1 MTAVSIFIAAVTVL
15 HILGYIGL
23 VYWTTHIKAGGD
35 AKEGE
40 IIDHTW
46 DGDLKEMNNP
56 MPGWWLS
63 LFYLMIAF
71 AIAYLFLYP
80 GVYKGSK
87 GWTQLG
93 QYQQESRKIDSRSAE
108 YFRHYAGKSVEEL
121 AKDPDALATGRRI
134 FLQNCAVCHA
144 SDAGGSPGSYPNL
157 TDKDWI
163 WGGTPE
169 NIINTITNGHTG
181 AMPPGGALIAVTPGQ
196 PPSAED
202 QEKLDDVSNYV
213 LSLGGYPHDQARADK
228 GKALYSTSCIAC
240 HGPDGKGN
248 PVIGGINLADQT
260 WLYAD
265 DPEDPAALKAFIEHQ
280 IQQPRNNVMPAWKD
294 TLGDAK
300 IKVVAAYVYSLSQDE
315 EEAAEEKAAEP
326 AAETAAPATA
336 ESATTSE
343 AEKPATEATA
353 LAAETATAEA
363 ATSEVEKTA
372 AEATAPAAETAAPA
386 PTEAAATSEA
396 ANPAAEAPT
405 PAAET
410 ATPAPAEAAATSEA
424 EKPAAE
430 ATAPAAETAAPAPT
444 EAAATS
450 EAANPAAEAPTPAAE
465 TATPAPAEAA
475 ATSEAEKPAAEA
487 TAPAA
492 ETAAPAPTE
501 AAATSEAANPAA
513 EAPAPTAE
521 TAAPAPAEPAATSEA
536 EKPAAEAPAP

>member
-1 MTAVSIFIAAVTVL
+1 MTAVSIFIAAVTIL

-40 IIDHTW
+40 VIDHTW

-87 GWTQLG
+87 GWTQLT
-93 QYQQESRKIDSRSAE
+93 QYQQESRRVDARSAE

-144 SDAGGSPGSYPNL
+144 TDAGGTPGNYPNL

-181 AMPPGGALIAVTPGQ
+181 AMPAGGALISVTPGQ
-196 PPSAED
+196 APSAED
-202 QEKLDDVSNYV
+202 QQKLEDVSNYI
-213 LSLGGYPHDQARADK
+213 LALGGYEHDQALAEK
-228 GKALYSTSCIAC
+228 GKELYGTSCVAC

-265 DPEDPAALKAFIEHQ
+265 DPEDPAALKTFIQNQ
-280 IQQPRNNVMPAWKD
+280 IQHPRNNVMPAWKD
-294 TLGDAK
+294 ILGEAK

-315 EEAAEEKAAEP
+315 SEADNSAEEEKTATPAAAGAAEKP
-326 AAETAAPATA
+326 AAETTAIAAETT
-336 ESATTSE
+336 TTSA
-343 AEKPATEATA
+343 AEKPAAETTAT
-353 LAAETATAEA
+353 AAETAT
-363 ATSEVEKTA
+363 TSA
-372 AEATAPAAETAAPA
+372 AEKPGAETTATAS
-386 PTEAAATSEA
+386 EAAAT
-396 ANPAAEAPT
+396 
-405 PAAET
+405 
-410 ATPAPAEAAATSEA
+410 TSAA

-430 ATAPAAETAAPAPT
+430 ATATATEAVPSAADTAQPASETA
-444 EAAATS
+444 
-450 EAANPAAEAPTPAAE
+450 
-465 TATPAPAEAA
+465 
-475 ATSEAEKPAAEA
+475 KPAA
-487 TAPAA
+487 AP
-492 ETAAPAPTE
+492 
-501 AAATSEAANPAA
+501 
-513 EAPAPTAE
+513 
-521 TAAPAPAEPAATSEA
+521 
-536 EKPAAEAPAP
+536 

>member
-1 MTAVSIFIAAVTVL
+1 MTAVSIFIAAVTIL

-87 GWTQLG
+87 GWTQLT
-93 QYQQESRKIDSRSAE
+93 QYQQESRRVDARSAE

-144 SDAGGSPGSYPNL
+144 TDAGGTPGNYPNL

-181 AMPPGGALIAVTPGQ
+181 AMPAGGALISVTPGQ
-196 PPSAED
+196 APSAED
-202 QEKLDDVSNYV
+202 QQKLEDVSNYI
-213 LSLGGYPHDQARADK
+213 LALGGYEHDQALAEK
-228 GKALYSTSCIAC
+228 GKELYGTSCVAC

-248 PVIGGINLADQT
+248 PIIGGINLADQT
-260 WLYAD
+260 WLYAED
-265 DPEDPAALKAFIEHQ
+265 SEDPAALKTFIQNQ
-280 IQQPRNNVMPAWKD
+280 IQHPRNNVMPAWKD
-294 TLGDAK
+294 ILGEAK

-315 EEAAEEKAAEP
+315 SADDNAGEEKT
-326 AAETAAPATA
+326 TAD
-336 ESATTSE
+336 
-343 AEKPATEATA
+343 
-353 LAAETATAEA
+353 
-363 ATSEVEKTA
+363 
-372 AEATAPAAETAAPA
+372 ATAP
-386 PTEAAATSEA
+386 
-396 ANPAAEAPT
+396 
-405 PAAET
+405 
-410 ATPAPAEAAATSEA
+410 AAATSEA

-430 ATAPAAETAAPAPT
+430 TPAPAATETAAPAT
-444 EAAATS
+444 EPAASSEAEKAAA
-450 EAANPAAEAPTPAAE
+450 E
-465 TATPAPAEAA
+465 TPAPA
-475 ATSEAEKPAAEA
+475 AT
-487 TAPAA
+487 
-492 ETAAPAPTE
+492 ETAAPAT
-501 AAATSEAANPAA
+501 
-513 EAPAPTAE
+513 
-521 TAAPAPAEPAATSEA
+521 EPAATSEA
-536 EKPAAEAPAP
+536 EKPAAEAPAPAAEPAVASSEAEKPAAEATANPAAESEKPANEPAAQ

>member
-1 MTAVSIFIAAVTVL
+1 MTAVSIFIAAVTIL

-181 AMPPGGALIAVTPGQ
+181 AMPAGGALISVTPGQ
-196 PPSAED
+196 APSAED
-202 QEKLDDVSNYV
+202 QQKLEDVSNYI
-213 LSLGGYPHDQARADK
+213 LALGGYEHDQALAEK
-228 GKALYSTSCIAC
+228 GKELYSTSCVAC

-260 WLYAD
+260 WLYAED
-265 DPEDPAALKAFIEHQ
+265 SEDPAALKTFIQNQ
-280 IQQPRNNVMPAWKD
+280 IQHPRNNVMPAWKD
-294 TLGDAK
+294 ILGEAK

-315 EEAAEEKAAEP
+315 SEVDNSAEE
-326 AAETAAPATA
+326 
-336 ESATTSE
+336 
-343 AEKPATEATA
+343 EK
-353 LAAETATAEA
+353 
-363 ATSEVEKTA
+363 
-372 AEATAPAAETAAPA
+372 
-386 PTEAAATSEA
+386 
-396 ANPAAEAPT
+396 
-405 PAAET
+405 T
-410 ATPAPAEAAATSEA
+410 ATPAAAGEA

-430 ATAPAAETAAPAPT
+430 ATATAAETTATTSAAEKPAAETTAI
-444 EAAATS
+444 
-450 EAANPAAEAPTPAAE
+450 AAEATATTSAAEKPAAE
-465 TATPAPAEAA
+465 TTATAAEAA
-475 ATSEAEKPAAEA
+475 ATTSAAEKPAAETTATAAEAATTTSAAEKPAAEA
-487 TAPAA
+487 VPSAA
-492 ETAAPAPTE
+492 ESVQPASETAKPAE
-501 AAATSEAANPAA
+501 AATPASSEAAT
-513 EAPAPTAE
+513 AP
-521 TAAPAPAEPAATSEA
+521 
-536 EKPAAEAPAP
+536 

>member
-181 AMPPGGALIAVTPGQ
+181 AMPPGGALITVTPGQ

-202 QEKLDDVSNYV
+202 QQKLEDVSNYI
-213 LSLGGYPHDQARADK
+213 LALGGYEHDQALAEK
-228 GKALYSTSCIAC
+228 GKELYGTSCVAC

-248 PVIGGINLADQT
+248 PIIGGINLADQT
-260 WLYAD
+260 WLYAED
-265 DPEDPAALKAFIEHQ
+265 SEDPAALKTFIQNQ
-280 IQQPRNNVMPAWKD
+280 IQHPRNNVMPAWKD
-294 TLGDAK
+294 ILGEAK

-315 EEAAEEKAAEP
+315 SADDNAGEEKT
-326 AAETAAPATA
+326 TAD
-336 ESATTSE
+336 
-343 AEKPATEATA
+343 
-353 LAAETATAEA
+353 
-363 ATSEVEKTA
+363 
-372 AEATAPAAETAAPA
+372 ATAP
-386 PTEAAATSEA
+386 
-396 ANPAAEAPT
+396 
-405 PAAET
+405 
-410 ATPAPAEAAATSEA
+410 AAATSEA

-430 ATAPAAETAAPAPT
+430 TPAPAATETAAPAT
-444 EAAATS
+444 EPAASSEAEKAAA
-450 EAANPAAEAPTPAAE
+450 E
-465 TATPAPAEAA
+465 TPAPA
-475 ATSEAEKPAAEA
+475 AT
-487 TAPAA
+487 
-492 ETAAPAPTE
+492 ETAAPAT
-501 AAATSEAANPAA
+501 
-513 EAPAPTAE
+513 
-521 TAAPAPAEPAATSEA
+521 EPAATSEA
-536 EKPAAEAPAP
+536 EKPAAETPAPAAEPAVASSEAEKPAAEATANPAAESEKPANEPAAQ

>member
-1 MTAVSIFIAAVTVL
+1 MTAVSIFIAAVTIL

-40 IIDHTW
+40 VIDHTW

-87 GWTQLG
+87 GWTQLT
-93 QYQQESRKIDSRSAE
+93 QYQQESRRVDARSAE
-108 YFRHYAGKSVEEL
+108 YFRHYAGKSVEDL
-121 AKDPDALATGRRI
+121 AKDTDALAIGRRI

-144 SDAGGSPGSYPNL
+144 TDAGGTPGNYPNL

-181 AMPPGGALIAVTPGQ
+181 AMPAGGALISVTPGQ
-196 PPSAED
+196 APSAED
-202 QEKLDDVSNYV
+202 QQKLEDVSNYI
-213 LSLGGYPHDQARADK
+213 LALGGYEHDQALAEK
-228 GKALYSTSCIAC
+228 GKELYGTSCVAC

-260 WLYAD
+260 WLYAED
-265 DPEDPAALKAFIEHQ
+265 SEDPAALKTFIQNQ
-280 IQQPRNNVMPAWKD
+280 IQHPRNNVMPAWKD
-294 TLGDAK
+294 ILGEAK

-315 EEAAEEKAAEP
+315 SEVDNSAEEEKTATPAAAGEVEKPAAEATATAAETTATTSAAEKP
-326 AAETAAPATA
+326 AAETTA
-336 ESATTSE
+336 
-343 AEKPATEATA
+343 
-353 LAAETATAEA
+353 
-363 ATSEVEKTA
+363 TA
-372 AEATAPAAETAAPA
+372 AEATATTRAAEKPAAETTATAA
-386 PTEAAATSEA
+386 EAAATTS
-396 ANPAAEAPT
+396 AAEK

-410 ATPAPAEAAATSEA
+410 TATAAEAATTTSEA

-430 ATAPAAETAAPAPT
+430 ATA
-444 EAAATS
+444 
-450 EAANPAAEAPTPAAE
+450 
-465 TATPAPAEAA
+465 AEAA
-475 ATSEAEKPAAEA
+475 TTTSAAEKPAAEA
-487 TAPAA
+487 VPSAA
-492 ETAAPAPTE
+492 E
-501 AAATSEAANPAA
+501 AATPASSEAAT
-513 EAPAPTAE
+513 AP
-521 TAAPAPAEPAATSEA
+521 
-536 EKPAAEAPAP
+536 

>member
-1 MTAVSIFIAAVTVL
+1 MTAVSIFIAAVTIL

-87 GWTQLG
+87 GWTQLT
-93 QYQQESRKIDSRSAE
+93 QYQQESRRVDARSAE

-144 SDAGGSPGSYPNL
+144 TDAGGTPGNYPNL

-181 AMPPGGALIAVTPGQ
+181 AMPAGGALISVTPGQ
-196 PPSAED
+196 APSAED
-202 QEKLDDVSNYV
+202 QQKLEDVSNYI
-213 LSLGGYPHDQARADK
+213 LALGGYEHDQALAEK
-228 GKALYSTSCIAC
+228 GKELYGTSCVAC

-248 PVIGGINLADQT
+248 PIIGGINLADQT
-260 WLYAD
+260 WLYAED
-265 DPEDPAALKAFIEHQ
+265 SEDPAALKTFIQNQ
-280 IQQPRNNVMPAWKD
+280 IQHPRNNVMPAWKD
-294 TLGDAK
+294 ILGEAK

-315 EEAAEEKAAEP
+315 SEADNSAGEEKTATPTAAGAAEKP
-326 AAETAAPATA
+326 AAETTAIAAETT
-336 ESATTSE
+336 TTSA
-343 AEKPATEATA
+343 AEKPA
-353 LAAETATAEA
+353 AETTAAEA
-363 ATSEVEKTA
+363 ATTTSAAEKPA
-372 AEATAPAAETAAPA
+372 AEATAT
-386 PTEAAATSEA
+386 
-396 ANPAAEAPT
+396 AAEAV
-405 PAAET
+405 
-410 ATPAPAEAAATSEA
+410 ATTSEA

-430 ATAPAAETAAPAPT
+430 ATATA
-444 EAAATS
+444 
-450 EAANPAAEAPTPAAE
+450 
-465 TATPAPAEAA
+465 AEAA
-475 ATSEAEKPAAEA
+475 ATTSAAEKPAAEA
-487 TAPAA
+487 TATATEAVPSAADTAQPASETAKPA
-492 ETAAPAPTE
+492 EAAAPASIE
-501 AAATSEAANPAA
+501 ATT
-513 EAPAPTAE
+513 AP
-521 TAAPAPAEPAATSEA
+521 
-536 EKPAAEAPAP
+536 

>member
-1 MTAVSIFIAAVTVL
+1 MTAVSIFIAVVTIL
-15 HILGYIGL
+15 HIVGYIGL

-228 GKALYSTSCIAC
+228 GKELYSTSCIAC

-280 IQQPRNNVMPAWKD
+280 IQQPRNNVMPVWKD

-326 AAETAAPATA
+326 ATEATAPASETAAPATA
-336 ESATTSE
+336 EAATISE
-343 AEKPATEATA
+343 AEKTE
-353 LAAETATAEA
+353 
-363 ATSEVEKTA
+363 S
-372 AEATAPAAETAAPA
+372 
-386 PTEAAATSEA
+386 AATSEA
-396 ANPAAEAPT
+396 TKPAAEAPT

-410 ATPAPAEAAATSEA
+410 ATPAPAEAT
-424 EKPAAE
+424 
-430 ATAPAAETAAPAPT
+430 
-444 EAAATS
+444 ATS
-450 EAANPAAEAPTPAAE
+450 EAANPAAET
-465 TATPAPAEAA
+465 
-475 ATSEAEKPAAEA
+475 
-487 TAPAA
+487 TAPET
-492 ETAAPAPTE
+492 ETAAPATTE
-501 AAATSEAANPAA
+501 SATSSEAANPATEA
-513 EAPAPTAE
+513 TAPATE
-521 TAAPAPAEPAATSEA
+521 TVAPAPAEPAATSEA
-536 EKPAAEAPAP
+536 ANSATEATAP

>member
-1 MTAVSIFIAAVTVL
+1 MTAVSIFIAAVTIL

-87 GWTQLG
+87 GWTQLT
-93 QYQQESRKIDSRSAE
+93 QYQQESRRVDARSAE

-144 SDAGGSPGSYPNL
+144 TDAGGTPGNYPNL

-181 AMPPGGALIAVTPGQ
+181 AMPAGGALIAVTPGQ
-196 PPSAED
+196 APSAED
-202 QEKLDDVSNYV
+202 QEKLEDVSNYI
-213 LSLGGYPHDQARADK
+213 LSLGGYEHDKGLAEK
-228 GKALYSTSCIAC
+228 GKALYDTSCVAC

-248 PVIGGINLADQT
+248 PIIGGINLADQT
-260 WLYAD
+260 WLYAED
-265 DPEDPAALKAFIEHQ
+265 SEDPAALKIFIQNQ
-280 IQQPRNNVMPAWKD
+280 IQHPRNNVMPAWKD
-294 TLGDAK
+294 ILGEAK

-315 EEAAEEKAAEP
+315 IEADNSAGEEKTATP
-326 AAETAAPATA
+326 TAAGA
-336 ESATTSE
+336 
-343 AEKPATEATA
+343 AEKP
-353 LAAETATAEA
+353 
-363 ATSEVEKTA
+363 A
-372 AEATAPAAETAAPA
+372 AEATAT
-386 PTEAAATSEA
+386 
-396 ANPAAEAPT
+396 AAEAV
-405 PAAET
+405 
-410 ATPAPAEAAATSEA
+410 ATTSEA

-430 ATAPAAETAAPAPT
+430 ATATA
-444 EAAATS
+444 
-450 EAANPAAEAPTPAAE
+450 
-465 TATPAPAEAA
+465 AEAA
-475 ATSEAEKPAAEA
+475 ATTSAAEKPAAEA
-487 TAPAA
+487 TA
-492 ETAAPAPTE
+492 
-501 AAATSEAANPAA
+501 A
-513 EAPAPTAE
+513 EAT
-521 TAAPAPAEPAATSEA
+521 TTSAA
-536 EKPAAEAPAP
+536 EKPAAEATATATEAVPSAADTAQPASETAKPAEAATPASSEAATAP

>member
-1 MTAVSIFIAAVTVL
+1 MTAVSIFIAAVTIL

-40 IIDHTW
+40 VIDHTW

-87 GWTQLG
+87 GWTQLT
-93 QYQQESRKIDSRSAE
+93 QYQQESRRVDARSAE
-108 YFRHYAGKSVEEL
+108 YFRHYAGKSVEDL
-121 AKDPDALATGRRI
+121 AKDTDALAIGRRI

-144 SDAGGSPGSYPNL
+144 SDAGGTPGNYPNL

-181 AMPPGGALIAVTPGQ
+181 AMPAGGALISVTPGQ
-196 PPSAED
+196 APSAED
-202 QEKLDDVSNYV
+202 QQKLEDVSNYI
-213 LSLGGYPHDQARADK
+213 LALGGYEHDQALAEK
-228 GKALYSTSCIAC
+228 GKELYSTSCVAC

-260 WLYAD
+260 WLYAED
-265 DPEDPAALKAFIEHQ
+265 SEDPAALKTFIQNQ
-280 IQQPRNNVMPAWKD
+280 IQHPRNNVMPAWKD
-294 TLGDAK
+294 ILGEAK

-315 EEAAEEKAAEP
+315 SEVDNSAEEEKTATP
-326 AAETAAPATA
+326 AAAG
-336 ESATTSE
+336 E
-343 AEKPATEATA
+343 AEKPAVEATA
-353 LAAETATAEA
+353 TAAETTATTSAAEKPA
-363 ATSEVEKTA
+363 AETTATA
-372 AEATAPAAETAAPA
+372 AEATATTSAAEKPAAETTATAA
-386 PTEAAATSEA
+386 EAAATTS
-396 ANPAAEAPT
+396 AAEK

-410 ATPAPAEAAATSEA
+410 TATAAEAATTTSEA

-430 ATAPAAETAAPAPT
+430 ATA
-444 EAAATS
+444 
-450 EAANPAAEAPTPAAE
+450 
-465 TATPAPAEAA
+465 AEAA
-475 ATSEAEKPAAEA
+475 TTTSAAEKPAAEA
-487 TAPAA
+487 VPSAA
-492 ETAAPAPTE
+492 ESVQPASETAKPAE
-501 AAATSEAANPAA
+501 AATPASSEAAT
-513 EAPAPTAE
+513 AP
-521 TAAPAPAEPAATSEA
+521 
-536 EKPAAEAPAP
+536 

>member
-213 LSLGGYPHDQARADK
+213 LSLGGYEHDKGLAEK
-228 GKALYSTSCIAC
+228 GKALYDTSCVAC

-326 AAETAAPATA
+326 ATEATAPASETAAPATA
-336 ESATTSE
+336 E
-343 AEKPATEATA
+343 
-353 LAAETATAEA
+353 A
-363 ATSEVEKTA
+363 AT
-372 AEATAPAAETAAPA
+372 
-386 PTEAAATSEA
+386 
-396 ANPAAEAPT
+396 
-405 PAAET
+405 
-410 ATPAPAEAAATSEA
+410 TSEA

-430 ATAPAAETAAPAPT
+430 ATAPAAETAAAESAATNEAEKPAAEATAPAAEAAAPAAETAAAETAASEAAKPT
-444 EAAATS
+444 AEATTPASETAAPATAEPAATS
-450 EAANPAAEAPTPAAE
+450 EAAKPAAEATAPAAE
-465 TATPAPAEAA
+465 AAT
-475 ATSEAEKPAAEA
+475 TSEAEKPAAEA
-487 TAPAA
+487 TAPAT
-492 ETAAPAPTE
+492 ETAAPKPAE
-501 AAATSEAANPAA
+501 AAAASDAEKAATEATTPAS
-513 EAPAPTAE
+513 EAPA
-521 TAAPAPAEPAATSEA
+521 TSDSKSA
-536 EKPAAEAPAP
+536 QP